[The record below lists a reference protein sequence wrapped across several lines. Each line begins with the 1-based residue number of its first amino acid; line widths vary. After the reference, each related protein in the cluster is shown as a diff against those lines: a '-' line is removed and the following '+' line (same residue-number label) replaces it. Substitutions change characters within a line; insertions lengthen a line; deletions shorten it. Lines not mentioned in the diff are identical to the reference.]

1 MLITK
6 RVERLYSLKEYENI
20 KIVYEWT
27 VDIGDKDPSKEYEKL
42 SELLYDELK
51 KDAEKIKNPIQNTN

>member
-20 KIVYEWT
+20 KIVYEAQE
-27 VDIGDKDPSKEYEKL
+27 DIGDKEPSKEYEKL